1 MSCFLKFDSC
11 QFNVLILKNDSC
23 KIILQRL
30 NNFFFY
36 LLFCL
41 FPYSKHIGYSWCV
54 ETIKSSMYAPLA
66 AELDLNKA
74 VMFLKQDDIPQ
85 AIETLKYFERKEGTV
100 AVNAAINLTFIYLMV
115 NFFLNKNRKFINS

>member
-1 MSCFLKFDSC
+1 
-11 QFNVLILKNDSC
+11 
-23 KIILQRL
+23 
-30 NNFFFY
+30 
-36 LLFCL
+36 
-41 FPYSKHIGYSWCV
+41 
-54 ETIKSSMYAPLA
+54 MYAPLA

-115 NFFLNKNRKFINS
+115 TFFLNINRKFILTVKIFLHLEKRLSNCS